1 MTTATFFAI
10 MLALFLGA
18 AIMVAMYYRYRAD
31 GSSERNVKVLLAS
44 L

>member
-18 AIMVAMYYRYRAD
+18 AIMVAMYYRYRA
-31 GSSERNVKVLLAS
+31 RQHPAHKS
-44 L
+44 LTANPN